1 MYKLLKRE
9 ILHKNKIF
17 IISLLFLFIFLL
29 LHTNKVYANGY
40 SFVIEDDAD
49 LYTSEEEEMLK
60 EDYNDI
66 ADNQNNP
73 LYIHFYGGEP
83 LVYIKKIKEI
93 VKHLD
98 HKNIKFSIITNGSLI
113 TSKITS

>member
-9 ILHKNKIF
+9 RLHKNKIF

-60 EDYNDI
+60 ADYNDI
-66 ADNQNNP
+66 ADNQN
-73 LYIHFYGGEP
+73 
-83 LVYIKKIKEI
+83 VY
-93 VKHLD
+93 VKTTTD
-98 HKNIKFSIITNGSLI
+98 TGDSSTDRKSVV
-113 TSKITS
+113 